1 MCSRISRYLKHT
13 VSIATDTALWL
24 ATGYADSLSGTKTGW
39 RVYMSKLIKI
49 FLIISN
55 FLLFCIKA
63 VLFVLAGAYL
73 VFYSL
78 GGIGAITAPDVY
90 RLGALLLPPLVNL
103 VMLLFLFNGLKS
115 SFIKVIFLFINGIT
129 AIHYAAELFGK
140 IRLYMHL
147 SSGSYLGNIDPGIK
161 TMQIYILVFFTV
173 LFTLNTLVMLGVIPI
188 HKKDKE
194 QPPAEGT
201 DTKIATAATANMEV
215 ADDPKTQPML

>member
-49 FLIISN
+49 FLIVSN
-55 FLLFCIKA
+55 FLLLCFKT
-63 VLFVLAGAYL
+63 VLFLLAGAYM

-103 VMLLFLFNGLKS
+103 VLLLFLFNGLKS
-115 SFIKVIFLFINGIT
+115 SLIKVIFLF
-129 AIHYAAELFGK
+129 L
-140 IRLYMHL
+140 
-147 SSGSYLGNIDPGIK
+147 
-161 TMQIYILVFFTV
+161 TV
-173 LFTLNTLVMLGVIPI
+173 LFTLNTLVMLEVIPI

-194 QPPAEGT
+194 QPPLETPAEGT
-201 DTKIATAATANMEV
+201 GAALATAVTANMEV
-215 ADDPKTQPML
+215 ADDPKTQPMQ